1 MRLSLTRSGG
11 SSRRPVGVLPA
22 NFSIFGRKKSH
33 QFLIMSK
40 NLLQNLCSSCCDCWC
55 RIFRLGAVHH
65 VLLVLEFREKADHGF
80 FNNICLPVS
89 SFLDGQLSSPYD
101 FLMDFARR
109 VLGRHPC
116 FLGQREM
123 IPGLDGLSVFSCLVK
138 NAVCLGYLLG
148 VRIGTVFHVPVL
160 KKVFNLVGNFVNWID
175 RAITHICRFFFKIVQ
190 MTW

>member
-1 MRLSLTRSGG
+1 MSGCLGFAIATLVAATPMCPEIFIEIFRHCMMRLSLTRSGG

-101 FLMDFARR
+101 FLMGFARR
-109 VLGRHPC
+109 VLERYPC
-116 FLGQREM
+116 FLGQR
-123 IPGLDGLSVFSCLVK
+123 
-138 NAVCLGYLLG
+138 
-148 VRIGTVFHVPVL
+148 
-160 KKVFNLVGNFVNWID
+160 
-175 RAITHICRFFFKIVQ
+175 
-190 MTW
+190 